1 MTRPAEDAASLN
13 LLGNERRK
21 AGNFEDAA
29 ASYRRALEVQP
40 DYTNALYNLGLVLL
54 DLKRPQ
60 EAERHFRRLREIEP
74 RDAEA
79 IFQLALLAADR
90 SQPAEAAQLYRD
102 ALKLAPDNP
111 GIWLGLAFV
120 CSGLPGQQEEAVRC
134 LRQCLQL
141 DPESAEAHGAL
152 GGLLLAEGRLEEAI
166 AHYRAGIRSEP
177 GNAMLHCQLGNAM
190 MSSGR
195 PADAVSWY
203 EKTLQLD
210 PGLALAHLN
219 LGSVHGLLRAHDRA
233 IACYEAAL
241 RIQPDNAAAR
251 GNLLYEKQ
259 RICDWSRF
267 EELCARQRL
276 DSQRE
281 TEQEVLPFNLLSIP
295 STAAEQLQCAKQ
307 YGTRQARAV
316 ARDRERLAFRHERR
330 LPGGRLRIGYLSAD
344 LREHPVASLV
354 AEMFELHDRSR
365 FEVLAYSYGPNDKS
379 PMRRRLE
386 QAFDRFANIAP
397 LSHAD
402 AATRIHADGVNIL
415 VDLTGYTT
423 FGRPEI
429 ASLRPAPV
437 QVSYMFPGTL
447 GTGFYDYILTD
458 RYVTPPG
465 GEAYLSEKPVYMPGT
480 YMANDRKRT
489 VGATPSRGEL
499 GLPERSFVFCC
510 FNHTYKILPGMFAA
524 WVRLLQAAPDSVL
537 WLLKSNPWAEQN
549 LLREAQRYGVA
560 AGRLIFAPLLPQAQH
575 LGRLRAADLFLDT
588 QPYNAHTTASDALW
602 AGLPVVTCSGDTF
615 ASRVA
620 GSLLTAIGL
629 PELATHSMEAYE
641 ALALRLARNPAELSA
656 LRGKLSRNRDSTPLF
671 DTPAFTSHLETAYLQ
686 MWENHLAGNLPRA
699 ITP

>member
-1 MTRPAEDAASLN
+1 MRPAGDAAALN
-13 LLGNERRK
+13 ILGNERRA
-21 AGNFEDAA
+21 AGDFEGAA
-29 ASYRRALEVQP
+29 ASYRRALELQP
-40 DYTNALYNLGLVLL
+40 DFTNALYNLGLVLI

-60 EAERHFRRLREIEP
+60 EAERHFRRLHEIDP
-74 RDAEA
+74 GDSEA

-90 SQPAEAAQLYRD
+90 SQPAEAVPLYRD
-102 ALKLAPDNP
+102 ALKLAPGNP
-111 GIWLGLAFV
+111 GIWLGLALA
-120 CSGLPGQQEEAVRC
+120 CSGLPGQREEAVRC
-134 LRQCLQL
+134 LRKCLEL

-166 AHYRAGIRSEP
+166 GHYRAGIRSEP

-195 PADAVSWY
+195 PADAITWY

-219 LGSVHGLLRAHDRA
+219 LGSVYGLMRAHDRA
-233 IACYEAAL
+233 IACYKAAL

-259 RICDWSRF
+259 RICDWSEF

-295 STAAEQLQCAKQ
+295 STAAEQLQCARH

-330 LPGGRLRIGYLSAD
+330 PPGGRLRIGYLSAD

-365 FEVLAYSYGPNDKS
+365 FETLAYSYGPNDNS

-386 QAFDRFANIAP
+386 RAFDRFANIAP

-402 AATRIHADGVNIL
+402 AAARIHAEGVNIL

-437 QVSYMFPGTL
+437 QLSYMFPGTL
-447 GTGFYDYILTD
+447 GADFYDYILTD

-465 GEAYLSEKPVYMPGT
+465 GEAYLSEKPVYMPGS
-480 YMANDRKRT
+480 YMANDRKRA

-510 FNHTYKILPGMFAA
+510 FNHTYKILPGVFAA
-524 WVRLLQAAPDSVL
+524 WVRLLRAVPDSVL

-549 LLREAQRYGVA
+549 LLREAQRHGVV
-560 AGRLIFAPLLPQAQH
+560 AGRLVFAPLLPQAQH

-602 AGLPVVTCSGDTF
+602 TGLPVLTCSGDTF

-620 GSLLTAIGL
+620 GSLLTAVGL
-629 PELATHSMEAYE
+629 PELVTHSMEAYE
-641 ALALRLARNPAELSA
+641 ERALHLARNPAELAA
-656 LRGKLSRNRDSTPLF
+656 LRDRLARNRDSTPLF
-671 DTPAFTSHLETAYLQ
+671 DTPAFTRHLEAAYLQ
-686 MWENHLAGNLPRA
+686 MWENHLAGNPPRA